1 MAELESHLSSYEQ
14 VEEEGLGVDGVFRG
28 EGRRGRGEKMENG
41 EEGEGIRWRMEK
53 REMGEDGEWRRGR
66 WEKMENGEKGD
77 GFKFSL
83 NISLS

>member
-53 REMGEDGEWRRGR
+53 REMG
-66 WEKMENGEKGD
+66 
-77 GFKFSL
+77 
-83 NISLS
+83 